1 MSIKLPSYFRITSDF
16 VFKLVFKHA
25 QYAKHL
31 IEKILGK
38 TIRSIK
44 LVDAEKV
51 ITDNNFDA
59 KGVRFDIYVEDE
71 EGSRYDVE
79 MQAVPTKQHLLALRS
94 RYYISMMDVDAIN
107 KGDEYQELKKSVVI
121 FLCNFAIFDGKLR
134 QYNYIRFARQNKD
147 LELKDDTEIIFLSSK
162 GAKSDIIDED
172 IASFLDYM
180 SGKNKIDNQFVKSI
194 DQEVQEVNKD
204 PLIRRDIMKWEL
216 KLREARDSGI
226 EQGLEQEK
234 EDAIVSSLKEK
245 LPIQLIAKIARTT
258 VKKVKETAKKYNLEN
273 FIVNN

>member
-1 MSIKLPSYFRITSDF
+1 
-16 VFKLVFKHA
+16 
-25 QYAKHL
+25 
-31 IEKILGK
+31 
-38 TIRSIK
+38 
-44 LVDAEKV
+44 
-51 ITDNNFDA
+51 
-59 KGVRFDIYVEDE
+59 
-71 EGSRYDVE
+71 
-79 MQAVPTKQHLLALRS
+79 
-94 RYYISMMDVDAIN
+94 
-107 KGDEYQELKKSVVI
+107 LKKSVVI

-134 QYNYIRFARQNKD
+134 QYNYIRCARQNKD

-234 EDAIVSSLKEK
+234 EDTIVSSLKEK

-258 VKKVKETAKKYNLEN
+258 VEKVKETAKKYNLEN

>member
-1 MSIKLPSYFRITSDF
+1 MIKLPSYFRITSDF
-16 VFKLVFKHA
+16 VFKLVFKHE

-94 RYYISMMDVDAIN
+94 RYYISMMDIDAIN

-134 QYNYIRFARQNKD
+134 QYNYIRYAKQNKD

-172 IASFLDYM
+172 VASFLDYM
-180 SGKNKIDNQFVKSI
+180 SGKTKTDNQFVKSI
-194 DQEVQEVNKD
+194 DQEVKEVNKV
-204 PLIRRDIMKWEL
+204 PLIRRNIMKWEM
-216 KLREARDSGI
+216 KLREEREAS
-226 EQGLEQEK
+226 E
-234 EDAIVSSLKEK
+234 A
-245 LPIQLIAKIARTT
+245 
-258 VKKVKETAKKYNLEN
+258 
-273 FIVNN
+273 